1 MMTSKQRLL
10 AAIRGEET
18 DRLAFSPF
26 LAYWWESMPQ
36 LHEKGDV
43 AFLKSVGADPLL
55 RGTAPPFRVK
65 FNNTDEKT
73 SVEGRYMHKTITTP
87 AGELHQ
93 THTYAA
99 NSGTWFLTEHPVKT
113 RDDFAVLQSM
123 FKNAE
128 ITPDLP
134 VVNDLI
140 KTLGEEALILPLFNI
155 TGKTCFQAL
164 IEHWVGT
171 EELAYALYDYP
182 ETVEETLEIMRRKSL
197 ESTEISLGCGAEGML
212 FFEDTSTAN
221 YSPAMFEKYI
231 APEIR
236 DWARLMYQSGKFLVH
251 HACGNLRGVIK
262 QMGETGADVIES
274 ISPPPTGDI
283 ELWEAAGMLPGN
295 VALIGGIEPTV
306 ILGSTMEDY
315 EAYVR
320 RLILKM
326 KPYRF
331 IIANSDSCPPGT
343 SAEKFA
349 LVGKIIREDSAG
361 A

>member
-10 AAIRGEET
+10 ATIRGQEV

-55 RGTAPPFRVK
+55 RGTAPPINVK
-65 FNNTDEKT
+65 FNNTEEKT
-73 SVEGRYMHKTITTP
+73 SVEGKYMRKTITTP

-93 THTYAA
+93 MHTFAG
-99 NSGTWFLTEHPVKT
+99 NSKSWFLTEHPVKT
-113 RDDFAVLQSM
+113 QDDFAVLQYM

-128 ITPDLP
+128 VTPNFP

-140 KTLGEEALILPLFNI
+140 KALGDEALALPLFNMI
-155 TGKTCFQAL
+155 GKTCFQTL

-171 EELAYALYDYP
+171 EELIYALYDYP
-182 ETVEETLEIMRRKSL
+182 DTVEETLDIMRRKSL
-197 ESTEISLGCGAEGML
+197 ESTEISLGCDAEGML

-231 APEIR
+231 APEIS
-236 DWARLMYQSGKFLVH
+236 DWARIMHQSGKFLVH
-251 HACGNLRGVIK
+251 HACGSLRGVIK
-262 QMGETGADVIES
+262 QMGETGADIIES
-274 ISPPPTGDI
+274 ISPPPTGNI
-283 ELWEAAGMLPGN
+283 ELWEAAEMLPEN
-295 VALIGGIEPTV
+295 VTLIGGIEPTV
-306 ILGSTMEDY
+306 ILGSTMENYDV
-315 EAYVR
+315 YVR
-320 RLILKM
+320 RLIKMM

-343 SAEKFA
+343 SIEKFSY
-349 LVGKIIREDSAG
+349 VSKILRG
-361 A
+361 